1 MRVPL
6 RFLIAAALVVG
17 AIAADEPA
25 NSTFW
30 FSSEG
35 KPTVELPVESRR
47 AFAFGDSQVIEGIAE
62 WRGFE
67 LDLDRDG
74 ANEAILRSVGKSGQ
88 PRHLILRK
96 FDGEWEWIGWFDGEF
111 SLVRQTEGWM
121 DDIVAV
127 EMPTKATATLKF
139 DGIRYMETRREEV
152 VDGELK
158 TTIVAPDPFVPP
170 PPGVEFDSPLVG
182 KWVSVSSSGGA
193 GDGSGQIV
201 VITINEQGICHQV
214 RIDVVPSDESRG
226 DGKAYEAVGAELE
239 GHESSR
245 IDLRTGREIWGPGPR
260 RATLRSVDWKVV
272 NRQLEWNMDM
282 GTMGGQ
288 GLTYSPVH

>member
-1 MRVPL
+1 MRV
-6 RFLIAAALVVG
+6 LIAVCLASG
-17 AIAADEPA
+17 TIAADEPA
-25 NSTFW
+25 KRAFW

-35 KPTVELPVESRR
+35 KPTVELPLDSRR

-74 ANEAILRSVGKSGQ
+74 TNEAILRSVGKNGQ
-88 PRHLILRK
+88 PRHQILRR
-96 FDGEWEWIGWFDGEF
+96 FDGEWEWIGGVNGEF
-111 SLVRQTEGWM
+111 SLVRQAEGWM

-127 EMPTKATATLKF
+127 EMPTKVTATLKF
-139 DGIRYMETRREEV
+139 DGVRYMETRREEQEG
-152 VDGELK
+152 GELK

-193 GDGSGQIV
+193 GDGPGQIV
-201 VITINEQGICHQV
+201 VITINEKGICHQV
-214 RIDVVPSDESRG
+214 RIDVVPSEESRG
-226 DGKAYEAVGAELE
+226 DGMAYEAVAAELQ

-245 IDLRTGREIWGPGPR
+245 IDLRTGREILAPDR
-260 RATLRSVDWKVV
+260 RDASFRSVHWKVV
-272 NRQLEWNMDM
+272 DGQLHWQMDM

-288 GLTYSPVH
+288 GMTYSRVN

>member
-1 MRVPL
+1 M
-6 RFLIAAALVVG
+6 RFLIAAALAGG
-17 AIAADEPA
+17 AIAGDEPA
-25 NSTFW
+25 KNTSW

-47 AFAFGDSQVIEGIAE
+47 AFAFGDSQVIEEIVE

-67 LDLDRDG
+67 VDLDRDG
-74 ANEAILRSVGKSGQ
+74 TNEAILRFVGKSGQ

-96 FDGEWEWIGWFDGEF
+96 FDGEWEWIGGFNGEF

-127 EMPTKATATLKF
+127 EMPKKATSALKF
-139 DGIRYMETRREEV
+139 DGIRYMETRREEEV
-152 VDGELK
+152 GGELK

-193 GDGSGQIV
+193 GDGPGQIV
-201 VITINEQGICHQV
+201 VITINEKGICHQV

-226 DGKAYEAVGAELE
+226 DDKAYEAVGAELQ
-239 GHESSR
+239 GHESST
-245 IDLRTGREIWGPGPR
+245 IDLRTGRQILAPDSR
-260 RATLRSVDWKVV
+260 DASFRSVHWKVV
-272 NRQLEWNMDM
+272 DGQLHWQMDM

-288 GLTYSPVH
+288 GVTYSAVN